1 MEHMDDYMAA
11 QDAREQVYRLT
22 IENMYLREHIR
33 KLQDELSTYC
43 TSTSA
48 DK

>member
-1 MEHMDDYMAA
+1 MDDHMAA

-33 KLQDELSTYC
+33 KLQDELSTHC
-43 TSTSA
+43 TPSSG